1 MKKKVTAVLLTLLIL
16 VPAFAVLNEKNLSQ
30 TLSVLRYEL
39 RSAYRS
45 NEQRAKRMRG
55 NGDRQHARLVKMM
68 QQSNE
73 LSLMLYSQKQDYT
86 FDMTYALNEVSR
98 QYEEFASRKMPF
110 DDILTRLDID
120 IDRYNRLIHTLRS
133 IPPTDAV
140 EYVDSL
146 GNVVSLGFGRPRA
159 GMPNRPRPAGA
170 PERRERPFQLDSL
183 GQIDRDS
190 CIFYAESLMESS
202 LRQKERLVRD
212 STHYTETAS
221 MLKSAYDYAQMRY
234 RSVQTKIFK
243 DGQTDYVTLVKGF
256 SRYWHLAMSDWRDKY
271 SLKDQENIR
280 SQWRGPMVVGFSLFV
295 LFWLVV
301 SLLVSIVLVN
311 ILSRKVE
318 FFKRDRLLKNK
329 FTTTLIF
336 GVMIFAISIMLASTF
351 SKQNFMHMAS
361 QIVGEF
367 AWMLAAILI
376 SLIIRLDE
384 DNVRKGIELYLP
396 TMLMCLIIITFRI
409 IFIPNSLINIIFP
422 PILLLFTIW
431 QGFTLGHFRKALPQ
445 WDMVFGWVSMVM
457 MVATTLVAF
466 SGYVLLGVQLL
477 IWWFF
482 QLTLLQTVVAVYD
495 VLNIY
500 YKRHIHAAKSSFISD
515 HPELPHKTDE
525 DMIAVT
531 WPHAFFKKALL
542 PVAVVLS
549 IPVSLLLASGV
560 FDLTGVFSEAAR
572 YPFLNVEG
580 YISLSLYKIIEVI
593 ALYFVFNF
601 LNYLAKAVFRQMRIR
616 KLLRASS
623 GKMINEN
630 QLNFTLTEHV
640 IGISLWS
647 IYIITIFVT
656 LRIPTAAIKVI
667 GAGLA
672 TGLGFAMKDIL
683 NNFFYGV
690 QLMGGRLRVGDF
702 IECEGVRGK
711 VDSINYQSTQ
721 IVASDG
727 SVMAF
732 PNSSLFNKNFKNL
745 TKNHSYEMLS
755 FTVGVNY
762 GSDVDQVRQIILE
775 ALQPLNKDDKYGRPI
790 VDPSF
795 GIQVRFQDFGDN
807 SVNLQVIVFTT
818 VEEHFTY
825 AARAKECIY
834 NALNGHGIEIPFPQR
849 DLYIQAMPR
858 ED

>member
-1 MKKKVTAVLLTLLIL
+1 MKKKITAVVLTLLIL
-16 VPAFAVLNEKNLSQ
+16 IPAFAVLNEKNLNQ

-39 RSAYRS
+39 HSAYKTS
-45 NEQRAKRMRG
+45 EQRAKRMKG
-55 NGDRQHARLVKMM
+55 TGDRQHARMVRMM

-120 IDRYNRLIHTLRS
+120 IDRYDRLIHTLRS

-146 GNVVSLGFGRPRA
+146 GNVVYLGIRPRT
-159 GMPNRPRPAGA
+159 GMQPRPRPAGA

-190 CIFYAESLMESS
+190 CIFYARNLLETSQ
-202 LRQKERLVRD
+202 RQKERLVRD
-212 STHYTETAS
+212 STHYNETAS
-221 MLKSAYDYAQMRY
+221 LLKSAYDYAQMRY
-234 RSVQTKIFK
+234 RSVQNKIFI

-256 SRYWHLAMSDWRDKY
+256 RRYWRQAMIDWGDKY
-271 SLKDQENIR
+271 SLKGQENLR
-280 SQWRGPMVVGFSLFV
+280 SQWRGPMVIGFSVFV

-301 SLLVSIVLVN
+301 SLLVSVVLVS
-311 ILSRKVE
+311 ILTHKVK
-318 FFKRDRLLKNK
+318 FFKRERLLKNK

-336 GVMIFAISIMLASTF
+336 AVVIFAVSIMLASAF
-351 SKQNFMHMAS
+351 SKQNFVHMAS
-361 QIVGEF
+361 NIVGEF
-367 AWMLAAILI
+367 AWMLAAILV
-376 SLIIRLDE
+376 SLIIRLNE
-384 DNVRKGIELYLP
+384 DSVRKGIGLYLP
-396 TMLMCLIIITFRI
+396 TMLMCLIIIIFRI

-422 PILLLFTIW
+422 PIMLLFTIW

-445 WDMVFGWVSMVM
+445 WDMVFGWISMAM
-457 MVATTLVAF
+457 MVATTLIAF

-495 VLNIY
+495 LLNIY
-500 YKRHIHAAKSSFISD
+500 YKRHIHSAKANYISD

-531 WPHAFFKKALL
+531 WPHAFFKRALL
-542 PVAVVLS
+542 PIAVVMS
-549 IPVSLLLASGV
+549 VPISLLLASGV
-560 FDLTGVFSEAAR
+560 FDLTGIFKEYAR

-580 YISLSLYKIIEVI
+580 YISLSFNKIVDVI
-593 ALYFVFNF
+593 ALYFVFSF

-616 KLLRASS
+616 KLLRKSS
-623 GKMINEN
+623 GKMLNEN
-630 QLNFTLTEHV
+630 QLNFTLIEHV

-647 IYIITIFVT
+647 IYVISIFVT

-702 IECEGVRGK
+702 IE
-711 VDSINYQSTQ
+711 
-721 IVASDG
+721 
-727 SVMAF
+727 
-732 PNSSLFNKNFKNL
+732 
-745 TKNHSYEMLS
+745 
-755 FTVGVNY
+755 
-762 GSDVDQVRQIILE
+762 
-775 ALQPLNKDDKYGRPI
+775 
-790 VDPSF
+790 
-795 GIQVRFQDFGDN
+795 
-807 SVNLQVIVFTT
+807 
-818 VEEHFTY
+818 
-825 AARAKECIY
+825 
-834 NALNGHGIEIPFPQR
+834 
-849 DLYIQAMPR
+849 
-858 ED
+858 